1 MNDKDKDNLRGSLK
15 KCISETHVYVVKEH
29 RLIFP
34 IFNYSLLKEVIDLIE
49 KNLKDILDVYDEND
63 IWSMICYKIVPF
75 LDYDELRK
83 KISNDTD
90 SKFFDPVGQLPDL
103 LNKSKFSEIAN
114 NVIEELLNPTKSY
127 ALVHLPNVEPGENIR
142 INNGLFLI
150 ADLMQ
155 DTDDNYFKID
165 DDKIGDFDFLLENK
179 ANYLLIE
186 QVGWNWRMWDSEQPL
201 VYKNI
206 LQKLKT
212 FLGLSIIKGIFKTI
226 RIPVSESKG
235 KRIAHQLGVF
245 SSVEWY
251 EGMPADC
258 DNPISEDHPDFNDI
272 LDVYSE
278 GDELREFCFQKRFF
292 IEDEIS
298 LPQGYVDLLNS
309 LIITEYPTKLSFD
322 QKKGKIV
329 ELFPDSEKLE
339 SPGQFLR
346 KKFDKVR
353 IILNSTDNYAE
364 RIKTASLWYL
374 EGYCAE
380 SNTFK
385 FIDYTIA
392 VESLLGPEPKDRKK
406 DKENIPLTQILYK
419 AVESLLRPKDKKR
432 NHKDNISL
440 TKTLSN
446 RCGFSLGKSLKQ
458 KEEKQKQF
466 KKIYDIRSRI
476 VHSGKVILNKD
487 DNEHLNKLEEMA
499 KQLISDAIE
508 TYSPESNDHP
518 NDV

>member
-1 MNDKDKDNLRGSLK
+1 MNDKDKDNLRDRLK
-15 KCISETHVYVVKEH
+15 KCIRGTHVYVAKEH

-34 IFNYSLLKEVIDLIE
+34 IFNYSLLKEVIALI
-49 KNLKDILDVYDEND
+49 KQKLKDILDVYDEND
-63 IWSMICYKIVPF
+63 IWPMICCKIVPF
-75 LDYDELRK
+75 LNYDELRK

-90 SKFFDPVGQLPDL
+90 SKFFEPVGQLPDL
-103 LNKSKFSEIAN
+103 LNESKFIEIAN

-150 ADLMQ
+150 ADLVQ
-155 DTDDNYFKID
+155 DTGENFFKID

-179 ANYLLIE
+179 TTYLLIE
-186 QVGWNWRMWDSEQPL
+186 QAGWNWRMWGSEQPL

-226 RIPVSESKG
+226 RIPVSESKE
-235 KRIAHQLGVF
+235 KRIAYQLGVF

-292 IEDEIS
+292 IEDEINLS
-298 LPQGYVDLLNS
+298 QIYVDLLNS
-309 LIITEYPTKLSFD
+309 LTIPEYPTKPSFD

-329 ELFPDSEKLE
+329 ELFTDSEKLE

-346 KKFDKVR
+346 KKFDNVR
-353 IILNSTDNYAE
+353 IILNSNDDYAE
-364 RIKTASLWYL
+364 RVKAASLWYL
-374 EGYCAE
+374 EGYCTE
-380 SNTFK
+380 SDTFK

-392 VESLLGPEPKDRKK
+392 VESLLGPKDEKK
-406 DKENIPLTQILYK
+406 DKKRKHKENIPLTQI
-419 AVESLLRPKDKKR
+419 
-432 NHKDNISL
+432 
-440 TKTLSN
+440 LSN

-458 KEEKQKQF
+458 KEEKQKEF
-466 KKIYDIRSRI
+466 RNIYDIRSRI
-476 VHSGKVILNKD
+476 VHSGEVILNKD
-487 DNEHLNKLEEMA
+487 DNEYLNKLEEMI
-499 KQLISDAIE
+499 KELISDAID
-508 TYSPESNDHP
+508 TYSPLECNDHL